1 MLLRFILNLCIP
13 MLIVLLHTI
22 IDHLEGDE
30 IKVFKTADERR
41 TKQFNHG
48 SFWIAVARVGI
59 PVVYILA
66 SLAIVLPGIINIT
79 ISLS

>member
-1 MLLRFILNLCIP
+1 

-30 IKVFKTADERR
+30 IRVFKTADER
-41 TKQFNHG
+41 KVKWFAHG